1 VDHLITSW
9 RWTRTHRSAYD
20 LGGVACGNCPHTR
33 VFERFASGRL
43 VPPARQPFT
52 NPIILGGGV
61 RSPVLPIGMQVGGC
75 VYPGN
80 CRVHPSGCPSVRPV
94 RVVRV
99 RGNPP
104 SAFIARP
111 YLRFPG
117 GDPASVRGLNGV
129 SLYSPR
135 LEESRDALSYL
146 LSNIDIVFESYE
158 KCLDEIDAW
167 RRYFHSG
174 D

>member
-1 VDHLITSW
+1 VDRLSSSW
-9 RWTRTHRSAYD
+9 RWTPTHRSAHD
-20 LGGVACGNCPHTR
+20 LGGVVCGNCPHTR
-33 VFERFASGRL
+33 LFERSSL
-43 VPPARQPFT
+43 ARQPYS
-52 NPIILGGGV
+52 NPIILGGGIQ
-61 RSPVLPIGMQVGGC
+61 SPVLPIGLQVGGC

-99 RGNPP
+99 RGDPP

-117 GDPASVRGLNGV
+117 SDPASARGLNGV

-135 LEESRDALSYL
+135 LEESRDALTYL

-158 KCLDEIDAW
+158 ECLDELDAW

-174 D
+174 N